1 MRLHEGHP
9 ATSNPTRTYRRR
21 AVFGIA
27 AAGAA
32 SAVLAAC
39 GGSSSPTATTAS
51 GAQQASAAKPTTAA
65 GAPATSG
72 AAATVIPATRAASAV
87 SATTGAVV
95 ASGSAPAGTTTAGTT
110 TTSATAD
117 GKLPA
122 PNPNVPDAYTKLPT
136 PFKTVS
142 APPLKNGKVTTFQYS
157 FNPPPSA
164 RGDNQY
170 WQELE
175 KRLGGTLEPTFV
187 PYGNYSEKLGPTIAG
202 GSIPDLVLIDVR
214 PAPDLNKYIQQ
225 GAFVDLT
232 AYVTGDALK
241 EYPNLARFPAQLWK
255 NAAIK
260 GKIWGVPR
268 PRTFAGNPLIYR
280 QDWAEKVGVAQVN
293 NASDFLKV
301 MTAMTKND
309 PDGNGKADTFGM
321 SAQSGTALDLGF
333 FQQMWRTPNEWRQ
346 NPDGTLTN
354 AIETDESKAAV
365 SFMRDLWAAGGFH
378 PDATNM
384 TVAQC
389 KDNFAASKIGAY
401 NDSFLTLPGNRDP
414 ASKTS
419 PLALVPTANVVG
431 LVPPGHDGG
440 KGVMFAS
447 NGVNAMT
454 GIPSRIKDQARI
466 KELLHV
472 LDYFA
477 APFGSEERIFLDY
490 GIEGIHFD
498 YKNGVPTQ
506 TDAGRAQL
514 GDFQNLMLG
523 PYVLYS
529 GVPGVAQYV
538 QNLLTNLIAIGVDN
552 PVISAY
558 SPTFATKAGELTQL
572 QNDRV
577 SAIVTGRDPLS
588 AYDQYVKDWRSR
600 GGDTIRKEYQD
611 FLTSQ

>member
-1 MRLHEGHP
+1 MALLPTSGVPDRRCGCRDDRKAHDRRHTRCVSLDARRHEYTRACRDQRGDCHANCRCANNRTSRNGKQCCHDCARSDCRQRGQHGDDGADGRQTARAQPECAGCLHE
-9 ATSNPTRTYRRR
+9 
-21 AVFGIA
+21 A
-27 AAGAA
+27 ANA
-32 SAVLAAC
+32 
-39 GGSSSPTATTAS
+39 
-51 GAQQASAAKPTTAA
+51 
-65 GAPATSG
+65 
-72 AAATVIPATRAASAV
+72 
-87 SATTGAVV
+87 
-95 ASGSAPAGTTTAGTT
+95 
-110 TTSATAD
+110 
-117 GKLPA
+117 
-122 PNPNVPDAYTKLPT
+122 
-136 PFKTVS
+136 FKSVS

-157 FNPPPSA
+157 FNPPPTT

-170 WQELE
+170 WQDLE
-175 KRLGGTLEPTFV
+175 RRLGATLDPTFV
-187 PYGNYSEKLGPTIAG
+187 PYGNYAEKLGPTIAG
-202 GSIPDLVLIDVR
+202 GNVPDLVLIDVR

-232 AYVTGDALK
+232 SYVTGDALK

-280 QDWAEKVGVAQVN
+280 QDWAEKVGVPQVT
-293 NASDFLKV
+293 NAADFLKA

-321 SAQSGTALDLGF
+321 SAQSGTALDFAF
-333 FQQMWRTPNEWRQ
+333 FQQMWRTPNEWRR

-365 SFMRDLWAAGGFH
+365 GFMRDLWAAGGFH
-378 PDATNM
+378 PDAINM

-401 NDSFLTLPGNRDP
+401 NDSFLTLPSNRDP
-414 ASKTS
+414 DSKTS
-419 PLALVPTANVVG
+419 PLALVKTANVIG

-454 GIPSRIKDQARI
+454 GIPARVKDAGRI

-490 GIEGIHFD
+490 GIEHVHFE
-498 YKNGVPTQ
+498 YKAGVPTQ
-506 TDAGRAQL
+506 NDAGRAQL
-514 GDFQNLMLG
+514 GDFQNLMFG

-538 QNLLTNLIAIGVDN
+538 QNLLTDLIAIGVDN

-572 QNDRV
+572 QNDRI

-600 GGDTIRKEYQD
+600 GGDMIRKEYQD
-611 FLTSQ
+611 FLSSQ